1 VSDAPTPSLDALI
14 TAADDQA
21 TAEAS
26 SDGKAVARFYS
37 ELATAGLPEDLIA
50 DCTRTW
56 LESYLDGQPCGPDC
70 D

>member
-21 TAEAS
+21 TAEART
-26 SDGKAVARFYS
+26 DGLAAARFYS
-37 ELATAGLPEDLIA
+37 ELTAAGLPEDLAA
-50 DCTRTW
+50 DLTRTW
-56 LESYLDGQPCGPDC
+56 LESYLDGSPCGPDC